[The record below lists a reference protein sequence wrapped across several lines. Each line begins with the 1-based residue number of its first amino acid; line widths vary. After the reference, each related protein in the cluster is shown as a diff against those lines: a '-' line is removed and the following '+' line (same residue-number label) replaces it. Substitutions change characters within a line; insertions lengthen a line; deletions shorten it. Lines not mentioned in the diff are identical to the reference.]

1 MNLALGGYIFEKDK
15 KTRVINKHDSTIFQH
30 YVFYLLKK
38 ILCNKKYV
46 GK

>member
-15 KTRVINKHDSTIFQH
+15 KTRVINKHDTIFQH
-30 YVFYLLKK
+30 YVFYLIKK